1 MEISNE
7 IKFKVAL
14 QYYGQ
19 PFLVCYNIENK
30 PVIETFSGKNIEE
43 GMYEPDV
50 VNKRELLILKPLSKI
65 TQDDAIEFHDIVFGG
80 IGKKPYHVVA
90 ETVRN
95 YIEMIFKGG
104 KQCPDI
110 KGLVLTT
117 QFLQSKGYDLPS
129 YLLEGKTLQEVGLAI
144 YEGNI

>member
-1 MEISNE
+1 MEITYE
-7 IKFKVAL
+7 IKRKVFG
-14 QYYGQ
+14 QYLGQ
-19 PFLVCYNIENK
+19 VAQWKNLEYTDKDETETMWDNVEYYMDNK
-30 PVIETFSGKNIEE
+30 A
-43 GMYEPDV
+43 Y
-50 VNKRELLILKPLSKI
+50 LILKPLSKI

-117 QFLQSKGYDLPS
+117 QFLQSKGYDLPQ
-129 YLLEGKTLQEVGLAI
+129 YLLGGKTLQEVGLAI
-144 YEGNI
+144 YE